1 MTAPH
6 PRTETPSY
14 KKTAARAIEE
24 MRALMLGRG
33 ENMSMKEALDLLS
46 HAAQRTN
53 LTLPEDQL
61 TDEQHIWKDLY
72 KTLDGSIAKHLDPET
87 KAEVDSLMK
96 QREVLNHATHAL
108 SQLDSLALKIE
119 GGLIE
124 QRVHISMH
132 FDDEDMNQ
140 YRKQERDLSTMM
152 VDEKSPAELRIKA
165 AQLILEINDNYSQT
179 MIALLKEKAEK
190 LRQWLSEFET
200 HMVAAKKLE
209 NGEQAIMD
217 ASTWLELSQELYL
230 ARVMA
235 ITGIERSVQ
244 ADRVL
249 PKAIIETGG
258 TKNILGDEVTQDM
271 MQNVAAY
278 GALLQSAKEK
288 ETEISQKRDPLTK
301 ELWPHMDEAVETY
314 IQDNLV
320 KKGAT
325 PKELSEAARAG
336 EALSDWLPRGVVRK
350 LIMITLLVIG
360 ARGLVGNPWLLL
372 WIPIACLF
380 SPRIMGEVA
389 IAVGKSRSK

>member
-1 MTAPH
+1 MKNHA
-6 PRTETPSY
+6 RTETDSY
-14 KKTAARAIEE
+14 KKTAARAIGELQ
-24 MRALMLGRG
+24 ALMLGRG
-33 ENMSMKEALDLLS
+33 ENMSMKEALDLLA

-72 KTLDGSIAKHLDPET
+72 KTLDASVAKHLDPET
-87 KAEVDSLMK
+87 KAEVDSLLK
-96 QREVLNHATHAL
+96 QREVLDRATRAVA
-108 SQLDSLALKIE
+108 QLDSLALKIE
-119 GGLIE
+119 AGFIE

-132 FDDEDMNQ
+132 FEDENENQ
-140 YRKQERDLSTMM
+140 YKKQEGDLSTMM
-152 VDEKSPAELRIKA
+152 VDEKSPPELRVRA

-179 MIALLKEKAEK
+179 MIALMKERSEK
-190 LRQWLSEFET
+190 LRLWLSEFET
-200 HMVAAKKLE
+200 HVVATKKLE
-209 NGEQAIMD
+209 DGEETIKD
-217 ASTWLELSQELYL
+217 VGTWLELSQELYL

-249 PKAIIETGG
+249 PKAIVETGG
-258 TKNILGDEVTQDM
+258 TKNVLGEEVTQNM
-271 MQNVAAY
+271 MQNVSAY
-278 GALLQSAKEK
+278 GALLQSSKEK

-301 ELWPHMDEAVETY
+301 ALWPNMEDSVEKY

-320 KKGAT
+320 KKSPSSDT
-325 PKELSEAARAG
+325 LVAAAQAG
-336 EALSDWLPRGVVRK
+336 EALRDWLPRGVVRK

-372 WIPIACLF
+372 WIPVACLF